1 MTAPQENDQNR
12 GDAVTG
18 RIERLLCGEP
28 FTKALNIRLVA
39 SGEGRAVL
47 EMDITEGLTNDKGI
61 CHGGALFTLA
71 DVAFGAAALQDG
83 NVVVTVGS
91 DMHFLRPGRC
101 GGLVRATA
109 LLLSRT
115 GRSGLFQVSL
125 SDNTGRVIA
134 AGMFKGQ
141 WLPADRLA

>member
-1 MTAPQENDQNR
+1 MTAADEDGRNR
-12 GDAVTG
+12 DEAAVK

-28 FTKALNIRLVA
+28 FTKALNIRLVS

-47 EMDITEGLTNDKGI
+47 EMDITAGLTNDKGI

-83 NVVVTVGS
+83 TVVVTVGS

-101 GGLVRATA
+101 GGVVRATA
-109 LLLSRT
+109 FLVSRT

-125 SDNTGRVIA
+125 SDEAGGVVA